1 LLIITKGDILMK
13 KSGVLTVISGFSGVG
28 KGTIVK
34 KLVAEQGYSLSI
46 SATSRLPREGEV
58 HGREYFFLTRE
69 EFHSMIENNGL
80 IEWAEYVSNFYG
92 TPKSYVEERLAE
104 GKDVILEIEP
114 QGALKVK
121 KQYPDAVL
129 IFIVPPSA
137 GELEKRLIGRG
148 TEAAEVISKR
158 LKRAAEET
166 NFISNYEYIVIND
179 DLDEAVSDIH
189 HIIQA
194 ASHRRERVS
203 CFVEILTKDLKQSF

>member
-1 LLIITKGDILMK
+1 MK
-13 KSGVLTVISGFSGVG
+13 RAGVLSVISGFSGVG

-34 KLVAEQGYSLSI
+34 KLVEKEGYALSV
-46 SATSRLPREGEV
+46 SATSRAPRQGEV

-92 TPKSYVEERLAE
+92 TPREYLEERLAGGE
-104 GKDVILEIEP
+104 DVILEIEP

-121 KQYPDAVL
+121 ARYPEAVL
-129 IFIVPPSA
+129 IFIVPPNA
-137 GELEKRLIGRG
+137 KELENRLIGRG
-148 TEAAEVISKR
+148 TEETEIIKKR

-166 NFISNYEYIVIND
+166 AFIENYEYIVIND
-179 DLDEAVSDIH
+179 DLEDAVSDIH

-194 ASHRRERVS
+194 ASHKRERLGE
-203 CFVEILTKDLKQSF
+203 FVDILTDDLKKSF

>member
-1 LLIITKGDILMK
+1 MK

-92 TPKSYVEERLAE
+92 TPKSYVEERLTE

-166 NFISNYEYIVIND
+166 TFISNYEYIVIND

>member
-1 LLIITKGDILMK
+1 MK
-13 KSGVLTVISGFSGVG
+13 RVGVLSVISGFSGVG

-34 KLVAEQGYSLSI
+34 QLVEKEGYALSI
-46 SATSRLPREGEV
+46 SATSRAPRQGEV

-92 TPKSYVEERLAE
+92 TPREYVEERLAMGE
-104 GKDVILEIEP
+104 DVILEIEP

-121 KQYPDAVL
+121 AQYPEALL
-129 IFIVPPSA
+129 IFIVPPNA
-137 GELEKRLIGRG
+137 KELENRLIGRG
-148 TEAAEVISKR
+148 TEETETIKKR

-166 NFISNYEYIVIND
+166 AFIENYEYIVIND
-179 DLDEAVSDIH
+179 DLEDAVSDIH

-194 ASHRRERVS
+194 ASHKRERVGE
-203 CFVEILTKDLKQSF
+203 FVDVLTDDLKKVFN